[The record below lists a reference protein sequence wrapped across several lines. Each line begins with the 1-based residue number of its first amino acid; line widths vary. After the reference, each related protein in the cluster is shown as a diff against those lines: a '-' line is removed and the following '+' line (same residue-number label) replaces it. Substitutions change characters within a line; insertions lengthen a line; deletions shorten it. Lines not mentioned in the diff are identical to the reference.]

1 MDNILE
7 KIYTASLKLLEP
19 VNVEETY
26 EVIIKEAIKL
36 VKAEYGSI
44 FLYSSGVLKRVYA
57 NNQAFYYIKVR
68 KRGYTYR
75 VFKTGKPAII
85 DYKQIKR
92 IHSYDSV
99 GLHHRSDVM
108 IPLSIHGKHIGVLTI
123 MSTRD
128 HKFTEA

>member
-1 MDNILE
+1 MENILE
-7 KIYTASLKLLEP
+7 KIYTAGLRLLEP
-19 VNVEETY
+19 AEVEETY
-26 EVIIKEAIKL
+26 ALIIKEAIKL

-44 FLYSSGVLKRVYA
+44 FLYSQGELKRVYA
-57 NNQAFYYIKVR
+57 NEQAFYYIKVR

-75 VFKTGKPAII
+75 VFKSGKPEII
-85 DYKQIKR
+85 ESREIRR

-108 IPLSIHGKHIGVLTI
+108 IPLSSHGKNIGVLTV

-128 HKFTEA
+128 HK